1 MSEDPFGACTTPDEL
16 VRALKTTGTKNV
28 HVGVFDADA
37 ILREK
42 TVGLKKAEK
51 LIRDGYRLSDVIYEW
66 DIGERTFSG
75 GAFADEAA
83 EIDPTSGRIYP
94 FAQNSAWVL
103 ADFTGPHADIS
114 PRNLAR
120 TQVQRAESMGYGVR
134 AAFEYEFFVFEET
147 PDSLREKDYRNLRSF
162 APGNWS
168 YSALTPA
175 CENEF
180 LSGLLETIR
189 TAGIE
194 VDAFHTELGPGCLE
208 APLFA
213 REGLRA
219 PDDAAMF
226 KTIAKAYALK
236 HGKMATFMAKWSN
249 RWPGQS
255 AHLHLS
261 LFRLDSGEPV
271 FGGLGDGKSPDPAMR
286 AFLGGLLSHLPELL
300 VMCAHTVNA
309 YRRMVPDA
317 WAPTFAGWGIEN
329 RSCAARAILRPSES
343 ARIEFRVPAADSNPY
358 LAFAA
363 CLGAGLTGIEHK
375 IEPPPPVEGN
385 AYRGTIAREC
395 RFPRNLLEAAERF
408 RASRKA
414 RELFGDRFVDW
425 FARAREWE
433 DEVFRRHVSDLD
445 VRRYFEAV

>member
-1 MSEDPFGACTTPDEL
+1 MPDDPFASCTTPDDL
-16 VRALKTTGTKNV
+16 IRALNRLGIKSV

-37 ILREK
+37 VLREK
-42 TVGLKKAEK
+42 TVSLKKAEK
-51 LIRDGYRLSDVIYEW
+51 IIRNGHRLSNVIYEW

-83 EIDPTSGRIYP
+83 EVDPASGRIYP
-94 FAQNSAWVL
+94 FCQDSAWIL
-103 ADFTGPHADIS
+103 ADFVGPHADVS
-114 PRNLAR
+114 PRNIASAQLR
-120 TQVQRAESMGYGVR
+120 RAEAMGFGVR
-134 AAFEYEFFVFEET
+134 AAFEYEFFLFEET
-147 PDSLREKDYRNLRSF
+147 PESLREKDYRNLQSF

-175 CENEF
+175 HENDF

-226 KTIAKAYALK
+226 KTVAKAYALK
-236 HGKMATFMAKWSN
+236 HGKMATFMAKWSD

-255 AHLHLS
+255 AHLHIS
-261 LFRLDSGEPV
+261 LFRLDSGEPI
-271 FGGLGDGKSPDPAMR
+271 FGEPDHKEQPGQHMR
-286 AFLGGLLSHLPELL
+286 EFLGGLVSYLPELL

-317 WAPTFAGWGIEN
+317 WAPTFASWGIEN
-329 RSCAARAILRPSES
+329 RSCAARAILQPPES

-363 CLGAGLTGIEHK
+363 CLGAGLTGIERQM
-375 IEPPPPVEGN
+375 EPPSPVEGD
-385 AYRGTIAREC
+385 AYRGQVANDC
-395 RFPRNLLEAAERF
+395 KFPRNLLEAAEKF
-408 RASRKA
+408 RSSRRA
-414 RELFGDRFVDW
+414 RELFGDHFVDW
-425 FARAREWE
+425 FAGTREWE

-445 VRRYFEAV
+445 VRRYFETV